1 MQTLCL
7 TNLEKV
13 LKLAGSSL
21 EQVVKYNGKLLVDPD
36 VWYQLTY
43 LVYLQDMKD
52 FAAMNEAYI
61 AVSQRIIQMYEC

>member
-1 MQTLCL
+1 L

-21 EQVVKYNGKLLVDPD
+21 EQVVKYNGKYFGPAAGITLISS
-36 VWYQLTY
+36 
-43 LVYLQDMKD
+43 VYLQDMKD

-61 AVSQRIIQMYEC
+61 AVRQLRDHL